1 MKNFDTKFLLILI
14 FLVCIILISCQ
25 NPITADLNKEFD
37 LKIDHKVLIK
47 SENLKIKFLSISEES
62 RCPADVVCF
71 WEGNAGVVLKVQ
83 KDSASVTDTLNTFPQ
98 FQTLITFL
106 QYKITLKKLV
116 PYPVSTQPI
125 DTLKYKAT
133 LLVTKEVD
141 GRGIELASSSL

>member
-1 MKNFDTKFLLILI
+1 MKNFNTKLLLFAAFLS
-14 FLVCIILISCQ
+14 IILMSCQ

-37 LKIDHKVLIK
+37 LKINHEVLIK

-141 GRGIELASSSL
+141 GREIELASSSL